1 MGRIPSG
8 RSLLRAVLP
17 LFVIV
22 GANSTAHAEEGET
35 ARAVAGAGLALPVL
49 NRTLYGAGIMVH
61 GGADFPLGSGETH
74 RLRLLGRWVGL
85 ETPGARADLG
95 YGEAAWRVYP
105 AWGKGLLVELGAGA
119 LLEVE
124 RLRLDLPG
132 RPIEAS
138 NTRVGVPLS
147 AAIGFG
153 LWRRIELEV
162 GYQELFFLRGGPWTS
177 GLAHLTLGGRL

>member
-1 MGRIPSG
+1 MGRIPTG

-74 RLRLLGRWVGL
+74 RLRLLGRWAAKL
-85 ETPGARADLG
+85 AGAHLQRAD
-95 YGEAAWRVYP
+95 
-105 AWGKGLLVELGAGA
+105 
-119 LLEVE
+119 
-124 RLRLDLPG
+124 
-132 RPIEAS
+132 
-138 NTRVGVPLS
+138 RVG
-147 AAIGFG
+147 AAGSD
-153 LWRRIELEV
+153 RS
-162 GYQELFFLRGGPWTS
+162 PWI
-177 GLAHLTLGGRL
+177 AD